1 MIDSIKRFFEERVAA
16 EATEPAPETREHGLR
31 LAAAALLFEVVRA
44 DAEVME
50 EERTVVRAAIQGTFG
65 LETEETEELMQLAEE
80 ESRGATS
87 LYEFTHLIDKAFSPE
102 QKKRVVELLWLVVFA
117 DTVKHAHEEHLV
129 RRIAGLLH
137 VPHPDFIDA
146 KIKARAE
153 SAPEPGES

>member
-1 MIDSIKRFFEERVAA
+1 MLASIKRFFEERVVVETA
-16 EATEPAPETREHGLR
+16 ETAPEARDHGLR
-31 LAAAALLFEVVRA
+31 LAAAALLFEIVRA
-44 DAEVME
+44 DAEIKE

-65 LETEETEELMQLAEE
+65 LEKEETEELMRLAEE

-102 QKKRVVELLWLVVFA
+102 QKKRVVELLWLVAFA
-117 DTVKHAHEEHLV
+117 DADKHAHEEHLV

-146 KIKARAE
+146 KIRARAE
-153 SAPEPGES
+153 SETGAS